1 MIAGQIDYRQEM
13 AGLLGGEGGG
23 GGGEAPL
30 PVRGCPRNGKRKLN
44 SCRRLGQA
52 SGLYCLPRA
61 VCAWRCSFR
70 AV

>member
-13 AGLLGGEGGG
+13 AGLRGEGGEAG
-23 GGGEAPL
+23 GPL
-30 PVRGCPRNGKRKLN
+30 PVRECPRNGKRKLN

-52 SGLYCLPRA
+52 LGLYCLPRA
-61 VCAWRCSFR
+61 VCAWRYSFR